1 MLFFNEEEV
10 LMDGYTLN
18 DLLATKTSTTQKKQT
33 KQTKRFWREIE
44 ELQDRRQLLHELK
57 ELDPLFKGSLDESIF
72 K

>member
-18 DLLATKTSTTQKKQT
+18 DLLATKTSTTQK

>member
-18 DLLATKTSTTQKKQT
+18 DLLATKTSTTKK